1 MTTQFIKPTETA
13 KRAKFIKPTK
23 PAKRVTLPPKD
34 KSHFE
39 EFTERTNWQGQR
51 MLLRRCSS
59 WKKHTGRTIQCGSI
73 AKNGYN
79 TCIFHGAHPN
89 VGKRT
94 PEGEARRLAS
104 CTKDGKSTKAE
115 LAKVNK
121 RTQQHRTLTKL
132 AYALGEQNYNARG
145 QQRERYPA
153 PTIADVPNLINTLLT
168 IENTT
173 AE

>member
-1 MTTQFIKPTETA
+1 MTTQLIKPTEATTLA
-13 KRAKFIKPTK
+13 NDTPPTK
-23 PAKRVTLPPKD
+23 RVRLPPKD

-51 MLLRRCSS
+51 MLLKRCSA
-59 WKKHTGRTIQCGSI
+59 WKRHTDRTIQCGSI

-79 TCIFHGAHPN
+79 TCYYHGAHPK

-115 LAKVNK
+115 LQKVSK

-132 AYALGEQNYNARG
+132 AYALGEQTYNARG
-145 QQRERYPA
+145 HQRERYPA

-168 IENTT
+168 IEKYNC
-173 AE
+173 

>member
-1 MTTQFIKPTETA
+1 MTTEFIKPTEPTTQA
-13 KRAKFIKPTK
+13 NDTPPTK
-23 PAKRVTLPPKD
+23 RVRLPPKD

-51 MLLRRCSS
+51 MLLKRCSS

-94 PEGEARRLAS
+94 PLSQNSCRL
-104 CTKDGKSTKAE
+104 KFFKKNKFEIRDENKY
-115 LAKVNK
+115 KVF
-121 RTQQHRTLTKL
+121 
-132 AYALGEQNYNARG
+132 
-145 QQRERYPA
+145 
-153 PTIADVPNLINTLLT
+153 
-168 IENTT
+168 
-173 AE
+173 